1 MISAFTNTFK
11 IPELRNRVIFTLLM
25 LVVVR
30 VGAAITCP
38 GVNVAVLQ
46 YWFAHNAAKGRQR
59 RSRRCSI
66 SSAAARWKIARSSR
80 SA

>member
-11 IPELRNRVIFTLLM
+11 VPELRNRVIFTLLM

-46 YWFAHNAAKGRQR
+46 YWFHHQS
-59 RSRRCSI
+59 SRAVTASPPSSI
-66 SSAAARWKIARSSR
+66 SSAAARWKIARSSPL
-80 SA
+80 A